1 MEPIGGLWGEG
12 IGVRLAVVARWR
24 GGEVV
29 SVSVLL
35 NAFESWFVVE
45 LREVELGD

>member
-24 GGEVV
+24 GGEVARW
-29 SVSVLL
+29 SRFPCFSMPSSLGLL
-35 NAFESWFVVE
+35 LS
-45 LREVELGD
+45 